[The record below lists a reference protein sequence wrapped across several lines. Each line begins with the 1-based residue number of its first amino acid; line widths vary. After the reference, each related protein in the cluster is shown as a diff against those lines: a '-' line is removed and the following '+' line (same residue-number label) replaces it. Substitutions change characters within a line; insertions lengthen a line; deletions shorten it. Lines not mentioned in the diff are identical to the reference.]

1 MHSEMITTVNLIN
14 ISIPSYT
21 LVCVS
26 CLPPKRMCTGLIFS
40 HFHSLTV
47 PTVSMTFQLIL
58 MYGVKTSEEV
68 HTYGGRRKCPKTAD
82 LFRFQPVP
90 IPRVIQELF

>member
-1 MHSEMITTVNLIN
+1 MSIMIILMPI
-14 ISIPSYT
+14 IT
-21 LVCVS
+21 L
-26 CLPPKRMCTGLIFS
+26 CLPPKRMCTELIFS

-58 MYGVKTSEEV
+58 MYGVKISEEV

-90 IPRVIQELF
+90 VPRVIQELF